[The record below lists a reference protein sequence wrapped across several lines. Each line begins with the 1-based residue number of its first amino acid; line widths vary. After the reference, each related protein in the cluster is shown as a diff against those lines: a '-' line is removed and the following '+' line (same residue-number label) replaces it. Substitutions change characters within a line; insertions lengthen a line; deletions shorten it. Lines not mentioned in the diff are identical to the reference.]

1 MLKTAVARV
10 LPLPLLFLL
19 LFIEGCYSMSGGSL
33 PPHLKT
39 VAVPVFAGGSEYRA
53 DLTLAMT
60 RKIETESSLQVVNSI
75 ARADALIEGS
85 ITSWSDTANQLSGS
99 TERAATNR
107 ITIVVQVSMD
117 DRVEKRPVFAGQFVG
132 FADYTIGDYL
142 GQQQALRSCM
152 QQVVDEAFD
161 RIVSG
166 W

>member
-1 MLKTAVARV
+1 MLKIAVARV
-10 LPLPLLFLL
+10 LFLPLLFLL
-19 LFIEGCYSMSGGSL
+19 LFIGGCYSLTGGSI

-53 DLTLAMT
+53 DLTRALSG
-60 RKIETESSLQVVNSI
+60 KIESESSLQVVNSI

-85 ITSWSDTANQLSGS
+85 ITSWSDTANQLSAT

-107 ITIVVQVSMD
+107 ITIVVQVNMD
-117 DRVEKRPVFAGQFVG
+117 DRVEKRSVFAEQFVG
-132 FADYTIGDYL
+132 FADYTTGDYL
-142 GQQQALRSCM
+142 GQQRALRSCM
-152 QQVVDEAFD
+152 QQIVDEAFD